1 MLDLQYSLY
10 NTSTSLKAAVQ
21 LGLFFRYKPILPV
34 PSIMAVTVDK
44 ALAFPFRTSCVP
56 KSALTAVV
64 IRA

>member
-1 MLDLQYSLY
+1 MFVTLLWIQESY
-10 NTSTSLKAAVQ
+10 
-21 LGLFFRYKPILPV
+21 LFFIDTKAILIYKHKPILPV

-44 ALAFPFRTSCVP
+44 ALEFPFRISWVP